1 MRAVQIPACQRLA
14 LASNDLG
21 CRFLPNFT
29 DGYKI
34 VFVDNEDFLKEL
46 EQK

>member
-1 MRAVQIPACQRLA
+1 MPTPRSRFQRL
-14 LASNDLG
+14 G
-21 CRFLPNFT
+21 MPCRFLPNFT